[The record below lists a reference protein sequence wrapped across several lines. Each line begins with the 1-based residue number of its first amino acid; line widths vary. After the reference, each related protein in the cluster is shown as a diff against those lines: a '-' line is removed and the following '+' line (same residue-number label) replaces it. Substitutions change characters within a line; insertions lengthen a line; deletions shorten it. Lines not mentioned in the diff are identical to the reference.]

1 MESIEAF
8 LEKFPGLTTEERLEV
23 INHQWL
29 FANAPEHSR
38 ARALERLKSLLER
51 TGVDARTVMK
61 TIREVGRDLQ
71 KAIEERIA
79 TSILIEST

>member
-1 MESIEAF
+1 MESIETF
-8 LEKFPGLTTEERLEV
+8 LASFPDLTIEERLEV

-29 FANAPEHSR
+29 FANAPERSR
-38 ARALERLKSLLER
+38 ARAVARLQSLLER
-51 TGVDARTVMK
+51 GGADARTVMK
-61 TIREVGRDLQ
+61 TIRDVAKDLQ

>member
-1 MESIEAF
+1 MESIETF
-8 LEKFPGLTTEERLEV
+8 LARFPELTTEEKLEV

-29 FANAPEHSR
+29 FANAPEHFR
-38 ARALERLKSLLER
+38 AKAVQRLESLLER
-51 TGVDARTVMK
+51 GGADARTVMRTVRDVAK
-61 TIREVGRDLQ
+61 DLQ